1 MRTIETQVY
10 TFDEL
15 SDDVKEKVIEEFRD
29 DECKHLD
36 LYSFAEDC
44 NEYLKE
50 KGFTNA
56 SVKYSLGYSQGDG
69 LSFEAD
75 EYSKLEDLYI
85 EELGKG
91 KEKTAKLL
99 ADNSTFICTGN
110 KGGYGYASTSDI
122 DLFIEYYT
130 SEINTDGNNISDVVD
145 IVRGQL
151 EDIYTDLCGE
161 LETRGYNEIEYRLS
175 DECIIENIQCNDY
188 EFTKEGK
195 LI

>member
-1 MRTIETQVY
+1 MRIIETQVY

-15 SDDVKEKVIEEFRD
+15 SDDAKEKAIEKFRD
-29 DECKHLD
+29 NEYKHLD
-36 LYSFAEDC
+36 LDYFAEDC
-44 NEYLKE
+44 IYQLE
-50 KGFTNA
+50 KLGFVNPQ
-56 SVKYSLGYSQGDG
+56 VQYSLGYCQGDG

-85 EELGKG
+85 EELGKE

-110 KGGYGYASTSDI
+110 KGGYCYASTSHI
-122 DLFIEYYT
+122 DLYIENY
-130 SEINTDGNNISDVVD
+130 SSGINTDCNNINDVVH
-145 IVRGQL
+145 IVRGKL
-151 EDIYTDLCGE
+151 EDLYIDICNN
-161 LETRGYNEIEYRLS
+161 LEKQGYDEIEYRLS
-175 DECIIENIQCNDY
+175 DECIIENIQCNEY